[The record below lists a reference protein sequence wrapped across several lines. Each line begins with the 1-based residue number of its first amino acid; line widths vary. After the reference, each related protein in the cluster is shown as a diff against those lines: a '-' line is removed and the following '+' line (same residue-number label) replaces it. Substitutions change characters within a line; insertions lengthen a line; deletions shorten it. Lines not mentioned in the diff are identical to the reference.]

1 MPLREQRHS
10 GQMRAGGE
18 AGQIDA
24 PGVAT
29 EVLCMARGPGDGAA
43 NLLDHRHQ
51 IAIVLVHRDEVRDD
65 VMRAGVH
72 QHFGGKGVF
81 GRRALVPGPTV
92 NVNVDRRIRPPGGID
107 FEPLDGGRAVIEA
120 FRLAEARAHRI
131 AVGRITPGDLQQV
144 RRVF

>member
-1 MPLREQRHS
+1 
-10 GQMRAGGE
+10 MRAGGE

-29 EVLCMARGPGDGAA
+29 EILRMVRGPGDGTA

-51 IAIVLVHRDEVRDD
+51 IAIGLVHRDEVRDD

-81 GRRALVPGPTV
+81 GRRALVPSPAV
-92 NVNVDRRIRPPGGID
+92 NVNVDRRIRPPGRID
-107 FEPLDGGRAVIEA
+107 VEPLDRSRAVVETPG
-120 FRLAEARAHRI
+120 LAETRAHRI
-131 AVGRITPGDLQQV
+131 AVGRVTPGDLL
-144 RRVF
+144 